1 MTGTPD
7 GARWQFW
14 RALFLDA
21 RGEGAHHVGSV
32 GGRPGGCPD
41 FFRPDERTD
50 GVATTYRYVGHATK
64 RQDAP
69 RKLTG
74 EEQFTGDMKFPR
86 MLHARLVPSLYA
98 NARIR
103 SVNKDAALALPGV
116 TAVYTAEDIL
126 KNWGLPPARLPMA
139 QGRAVYYGQP
149 IAIVLANSELLA
161 EEAASLVEVDYEEFP
176 VVMDI
181 DAAMQPGSA
190 LANPKE
196 DAGNDDIDMHA
207 AVSAVAQE
215 TRELPPNVASF
226 KHYHRGDIE
235 QGLRESEV
243 VVTRR
248 YKTNYV
254 HQSYIEP
261 HSTVAMLDST
271 GQLSVWTST
280 QAMFFCR
287 AMCAQATGMPE
298 NRVRMTAMPVGG
310 GFGGKFMLY
319 EPLVAVLATM
329 ARRPVRFVMSRSE
342 EFLAANP
349 APGCVIE
356 LTTGA
361 KKDGTLHAL
370 KAKVMFDTGAFPG
383 APTGIACLLLGGYY
397 KVPHLDIE
405 GYDVHTNKTML
416 GAYRAPGAPQAT
428 LAIESNMSLLAKEV
442 GMDDLT
448 FRLKNIAEQGDPL
461 PDNTPWASVGLKEC
475 LEALQQHPAWTGR
488 GSLGPNEGVGIAVG
502 AWFGGLEPAAAACRL
517 NMDGTISVT
526 VGSQDISGTNTSFAL
541 IAAEAFGINVDKVQ
555 VIGAD
560 TSTAP
565 YAGGA
570 GGSKTLYTV
579 GAAVQKA
586 AYDAKEQLLK
596 IAAEQLEVS
605 PADLEI
611 VDDKVA
617 VKGAPGKEKPIAEL
631 ARLSM
636 SFGARY
642 EPVQGRGQTAITDR
656 APGAA
661 AHLCQVR
668 VDPETG
674 EVQVTRYVAAQDV
687 GQAINPAAVEGQIH
701 GGVAQ
706 GIGWGLYE
714 RMVFDERGTVVTASF
729 LDYAVPTTGFVPQI
743 ETVIIEKPAP
753 VGPFGGKGIG
763 EPPVVPVAGAIAN
776 AIDSAVGVR
785 LTEIPFTPEKVMRA
799 IQNGAGSNN
808 TH

>member
-1 MTGTPD
+1 M
-7 GARWQFW
+7 
-14 RALFLDA
+14 
-21 RGEGAHHVGSV
+21 
-32 GGRPGGCPD
+32 
-41 FFRPDERTD
+41 
-50 GVATTYRYVGHATK
+50 ATTYRYVGHATK
-64 RQDAP
+64 RQDGP

-86 MLHARLVPSLYA
+86 MVHARLVPSLYA

-149 IAIVLANSELLA
+149 VAIVLANSELLA
-161 EEAASLVEVDYEEFP
+161 EEAASLVVVDYEEFP

-181 DAAMQPGSA
+181 EAAMQPDSA

-215 TRELPPNVASF
+215 TRELPPNVAGF
-226 KHYHRGDIE
+226 KHYHRGDIA

-243 VVTRR
+243 TVTRR

-254 HQSYIEP
+254 HQGYIEP

-271 GQLSVWTST
+271 GDLSVWTST

-329 ARRPVRFVMSRSE
+329 SRRPVRFVMSRGE

-442 GMDDLT
+442 GMDDIT
-448 FRLKNIAEQGDPL
+448 FRLKNIAEEGDPL

-475 LEALQQHPAWTGR
+475 LEALQQHPAWTER
-488 GSLGPNEGVGIAVG
+488 ASLAPNEGVGVAVG

-555 VIGAD
+555 VVGAD

-661 AHLCQVR
+661 AHLAQVR

-714 RMVFDERGTVVTASF
+714 SMVFDERGTVVTASF
-729 LDYAVPTTGFVPQI
+729 LDYAVPTPGFVPAI

-799 IQNGAGSNN
+799 IQGSAKSNG

>member
-1 MTGTPD
+1 
-7 GARWQFW
+7 
-14 RALFLDA
+14 
-21 RGEGAHHVGSV
+21 
-32 GGRPGGCPD
+32 
-41 FFRPDERTD
+41 
-50 GVATTYRYVGHATK
+50 VATTYRYVGHATK
-64 RQDAP
+64 RVDAP
-69 RKLTG
+69 KKLTG
-74 EEQFTGDMKFPR
+74 EEQFTGDLTFPR
-86 MLHARLVPSLYA
+86 MLHARLVSSIYA

-103 SVNKDAALALPGV
+103 SVNTAAALALPGV
-116 TAVYTAEDIL
+116 FAVYTTDDIL
-126 KNWGLPPARLPMA
+126 KHWGLPPARLPMA

-149 IAIVLANSELLA
+149 VAVVLANSEDLA
-161 EEAASLVEVDYEEFP
+161 AEAAALVEVDYEEFP

-181 DAAMQPGSA
+181 EAAMQVGSP

-196 DAGNDDIDMHA
+196 EAGNDDIDMHA

-215 TRELPPNVASF
+215 TRELPPNVGSF

-243 VVTRR
+243 TITKR
-248 YKTNYV
+248 YKTSYV

-261 HSTVAMLDST
+261 HSTVAMLDSG

-287 AMCAQATGMPE
+287 SMCAQATGMPE
-298 NRVRMTAMPVGG
+298 NQVRMTAMPVGG

-319 EPLVAVLATM
+319 EPLVAVLAVM
-329 ARRPVRFVMSRSE
+329 SRRPVRFVMSRTE

-370 KAKVMFDTGAFPG
+370 KAKVYFDTGAFPG

-405 GYDVHTNKTML
+405 GYDVHTNKTLL
-416 GAYRAPGAPQAT
+416 GAYRAPGAVQAT

-442 GMDDLT
+442 GMDDIS
-448 FRLKNIAEQGDPL
+448 FRLKNIAEEGDPL
-461 PDNTPWASVGLKEC
+461 PDNTPWANVGLKEC
-475 LEALQQHPAWTGR
+475 LQALEVHPAWTER
-488 GSLGPNEGVGIAVG
+488 ASLGPNEGIGIAVG

-541 IAAEAFGINVDKVQ
+541 IAAEAFGVDVTKVQ
-555 VIGAD
+555 VIGANTD
-560 TSTAP
+560 TAP

-605 PADLEI
+605 PEDLEI
-611 VDDKVA
+611 VDDSVR
-617 VKGAPGKEKPIAEL
+617 VKGAPGKTKGLSEL

-661 AHLCQVR
+661 AHLAQVR

-674 EVQVTRYVAAQDV
+674 EVDVTRYVAAQDV
-687 GQAINPAAVEGQIH
+687 GRAINPAAVEGQMH

-714 RMVFDERGTVVTASF
+714 GMVFDEHGTLITASF
-729 LDYAVPTTGFVPQI
+729 LDYVLPGPGFIPPI
-743 ETVIIEKPAP
+743 ETLIIEKPAP
-753 VGPFGGKGIG
+753 MGPFGGKGIG
-763 EPPVVPVAGAIAN
+763 EPPVVPGAAALAN
-776 AIDSAVGVR
+776 AVDSAVGARV
-785 LTEIPFTPEKVMRA
+785 TEIPLVPERVLRA
-799 IQNGAGSNN
+799 IAEHNRNGASGA
-808 TH
+808 H